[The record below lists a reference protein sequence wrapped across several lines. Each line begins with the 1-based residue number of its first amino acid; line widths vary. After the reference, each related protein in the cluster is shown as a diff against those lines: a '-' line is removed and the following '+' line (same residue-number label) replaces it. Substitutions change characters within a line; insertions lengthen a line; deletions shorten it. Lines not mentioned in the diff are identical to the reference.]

1 MQRNE
6 NANEVTIKDIKN
18 IKELKNLSDE
28 EATQML
34 NAIKEFCL
42 LIADT
47 VLYGNEDANIEN
59 EE

>member
-28 EATQML
+28 EAQAMI
-34 NAIKEFCL
+34 NSIKEFCSL
-42 LIADT
+42 VVESIIND
-47 VLYGNEDANIEN
+47 EQKER
-59 EE
+59 